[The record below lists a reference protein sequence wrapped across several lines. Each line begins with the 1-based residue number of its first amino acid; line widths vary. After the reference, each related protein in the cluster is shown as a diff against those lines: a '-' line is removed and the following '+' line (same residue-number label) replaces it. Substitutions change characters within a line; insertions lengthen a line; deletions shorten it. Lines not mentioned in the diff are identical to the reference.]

1 MNAGLRN
8 QDECLLISSIHHKP
22 RGVKYSVPA
31 QVSSEIV
38 KMSSN
43 KNIVLCNFLGLNIFC
58 NFRYSVLQ
66 LRGMYKVHQFKS
78 QSDPQHSGLYFL
90 YDAAQETGSS
100 STGSDS
106 TTREQSMRE
115 WFSCNYHSK

>member
-1 MNAGLRN
+1 M
-8 QDECLLISSIHHKP
+8 
-22 RGVKYSVPA
+22 KYSVPA

-43 KNIVLCNFLGLNIFC
+43 KNIVLCNFFCLNIFC

-78 QSDPQHSGLYFL
+78 QSDPQQSGLYFL

-106 TTREQSMRE
+106 TTRKQNMRE
-115 WFSCNYHSK
+115 RISCNYQNDQ